1 MIKDTLFHIVLL
13 QFKRLIVTTYY
24 LYGMFFYFYIC
35 LLIIFVVLSFNT
47 SVEPNY
53 DMYYWIFLR
62 VPLHLFLSQMRLY
75 LYVAV
80 GRYDSAQIR
89 CITPE
94 QTEHTNK
101 KNA

>member
-47 SVEPNY
+47 SVEANY
-53 DMYYWIFLR
+53 DKYY
-62 VPLHLFLSQMRLY
+62 
-75 LYVAV
+75 
-80 GRYDSAQIR
+80 
-89 CITPE
+89 
-94 QTEHTNK
+94 
-101 KNA
+101 